1 MTDFSLARRAMVES
15 QLRPNGVTNAAV
27 LEAMAAV
34 PREEFVPAAARAFA
48 YFDRSIPLDGGRQM
62 MAPAA
67 LGLLLSALDPKPGE
81 RALVVA
87 GAGGYAAAALR
98 AVGLEVSEVEAGAKL
113 NSPYDLILI
122 DGAVEQLTPDF
133 AKALTPDGRLG
144 TALIDRGVTRL
155 AIAVP
160 AGGALA
166 FRTLAD
172 ASVPPIDA
180 FCRPRVF
187 TF

>member
-27 LEAMAAV
+27 LAAMAAV
-34 PREEFVPAAARAFA
+34 PRERFVPAGARPFA
-48 YFDRSIPLDGGRQM
+48 YFDRSIPLDHGRQLM
-62 MAPAA
+62 PPTA
-67 LGLLLSALDPKPGE
+67 LGRLLSALDPRPGE

-87 GAGGYAAAALR
+87 GAGGYAAAVLR
-98 AVGLEVSEVEAGAKL
+98 AIGLEVSEVDAGARL
-113 NSPYDLILI
+113 NGAHDLILI
-122 DGAVEQLTPDF
+122 DGAVEQLPPDF

-160 AGGALA
+160 AGAALA
-166 FRTLAD
+166 FRTFAD
-172 ASVPPIDA
+172 ASVPQIDA
-180 FCRPRVF
+180 YCRPRVF